1 MQVAN
6 EGTLRGALIT
16 FLAHDMKVFKNGQV
30 TVHVVKSSLVNELV
44 KLLRYMDS
52 HRKFGAATIDQSKDN
67 Y

>member
-30 TVHVVKSSLVNELV
+30 TVHMVRSSLVNKLV
-44 KLLRYMDS
+44 KLLWYMDS
-52 HRKFGAATIDQSKDN
+52 HRKFGVATNDQSND
-67 Y
+67 YY